1 MPATG
6 ISRVRRN
13 LRIQT
18 DTICGPTTERAL
30 VAITREG
37 SAEAAK
43 ITPVDTGTLINSLMQ
58 IPQIKALQNG
68 TMRATIGYTASYAAA
83 VHGMSGKL
91 KGQPR
96 ANFGMTSNRSKFGPK
111 KPTAFGGGT
120 GKGVYWGPNGEPL
133 FLTKGFDKVIPDIP
147 AILKA
152 IYAK

>member
-1 MPATG
+1 MPAVG
-6 ISRVRRN
+6 INRVRRN
-13 LRIQT
+13 LRIKTEQ
-18 DTICGPTTERAL
+18 IKGPLTEQAL
-30 VAITREG
+30 VAIAMEG
-37 SAEAAK
+37 AAESAK

-58 IPQIKALQNG
+58 VPQIIALRTGMQ
-68 TMRATIGYTASYAAA
+68 AKIGYTASYAAA

-96 ANFGMTSNRSKFGPK
+96 ADFGMTSNRSKFGPQ

-133 FLTKGFDKVIPDIP
+133 FLTKGFERVLPDIP

-152 IYAK
+152 IYGT